1 MRLVSTKQF
10 HDKATQLLRS
20 KEPLVVTNRGAI
32 TGYYIP
38 QRGKRLP
45 PDVRWRMIDEAT
57 SRVRKELERQGV
69 TEEEISQDFENW
81 RKSYRSSRHRP

>member
-20 KEPLVVTNRGAI
+20 KEPLVVTNRGTV

-38 QRGKRLP
+38 HRVPRLP
-45 PDVRWRMIDEAT
+45 PDVRWRIIDEAT
-57 SRVRKELERQGV
+57 SRIRKELGRQGV
-69 TEEEISQDFENW
+69 TEEDIAKDFENW
-81 RKSYRSSRHRP
+81 RKSYRLSGRRR